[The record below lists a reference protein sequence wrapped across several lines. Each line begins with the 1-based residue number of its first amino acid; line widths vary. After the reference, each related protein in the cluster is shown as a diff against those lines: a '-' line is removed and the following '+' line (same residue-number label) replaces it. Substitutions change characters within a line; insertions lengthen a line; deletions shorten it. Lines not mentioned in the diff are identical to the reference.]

1 MWLPLAQA
9 ESGGLRNTIDSLAR
23 TPLSQIVVF
32 VFICSVIRLTLYGYL
47 KNTPP
52 HKRHGGYPIAK
63 FFNEAMDAI
72 VYAGVFVFMIIRPFF
87 IQAFLIPSGSMLQ
100 TLHLNDFIVA
110 NKAIY
115 RYSEPQIGD
124 IVVFKP
130 PKFVLDRGQD
140 DQDYIK
146 RLQGRPGDMIEIK
159 AGFLYRNGQKVV
171 EPYLADS
178 QDNDHVTAQGPETAM
193 TGNSLGAPPID
204 WKLIQYKGKARPD
217 LYDQYFPVMTVDGD
231 ANYGNENTI
240 ARRYAVGYIDDP
252 SNIHSYPTSWKSRE
266 QFTPE
271 ERQFESELIQAPAV
285 KIPSGFYLFMG
296 DNRNHSY
303 DGRCWGLVQRDDIVG
318 RSEVIWLPFSRW
330 RVTR

>member
-23 TPLSQIVVF
+23 TPLSQIVIF
-32 VFICSVIRLTLYGYL
+32 VVVCSILRMAIFGYL
-47 KNTPP
+47 KNTAP
-52 HKRHGGYPIAK
+52 HKRLGFYPVAK
-63 FFNEAMDAI
+63 FINEAMDAI

-115 RYSEPQIGD
+115 RYTEPKLGD

-130 PKFVLDRGQD
+130 PKFVLDQGQD

-146 RLQGRPGDMIEIK
+146 RLQGTPGDFVEIK
-159 AGFLYRNGQKVV
+159 SGVLYRNGTRVN
-171 EPYLADS
+171 EPYLSDS
-178 QDNDHVTAQGPETAM
+178 LDNDHQLTAGPETLM
-193 TGNSLGAPPID
+193 RGNSSTADAID

-217 LYDQYFPVMTVDGD
+217 LYDQYIPVISL
-231 ANYGNENTI
+231 YGESNFGSECTI
-240 ARRYAVGYIDDP
+240 ARKFAVGYIDDP
-252 SNIHSYPTSWKSRE
+252 RNIHSYPMAWKAK
-266 QFTPE
+266 
-271 ERQFESELIQAPAV
+271 SELTPDEIAFENELKAAPAV
-285 KIPSGFYLFMG
+285 KIPKGFYLFMG

-303 DGRCWGLVQRDDIVG
+303 DGRCWGLVPRDEIVG
-318 RSEVIWLPFSRW
+318 RSEFIWLPLNRW
-330 RVTR
+330 RITR